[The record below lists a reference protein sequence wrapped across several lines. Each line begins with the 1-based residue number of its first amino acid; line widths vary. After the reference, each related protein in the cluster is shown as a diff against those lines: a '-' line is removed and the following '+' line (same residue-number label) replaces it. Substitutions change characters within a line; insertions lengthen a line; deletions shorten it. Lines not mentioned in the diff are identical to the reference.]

1 MDLQQT
7 ENATNYFTNKNLF
20 MYEGILAISF
30 IIVYDITVQP
40 KIFNFFLV
48 NCYLMIMKY
57 IKPYAVLTKI
67 KPNFLNASQ
76 HTLCCL

>member
-20 MYEGILAISF
+20 MYEGILTISF

-40 KIFNFFLV
+40 
-48 NCYLMIMKY
+48 
-57 IKPYAVLTKI
+57 
-67 KPNFLNASQ
+67 
-76 HTLCCL
+76 